1 MMTHIPVSSTP
12 SVPSTTPVLNALC
25 RLNGIGDK
33 FLSVKSSLIKPVSQT
48 LSRAAS
54 LTANMLIA
62 RLPAVATVLNAWAGK
77 ELLSHRQV
85 ALWQEY
91 LKNPNLPIDA
101 ALKNYL
107 DPCFALLAR
116 YLLEQPVMKLLGG
129 RTHHVAE
136 FLHREK
142 ANSLLDTM
150 PNRQRLAQLYIDAK
164 PGPQTLES
172 EIQYSLLLMIG
183 ISGSAGSEV
192 KPRQLN
198 IEIFNALYQELFVSE
213 ALRWEKNTT
222 HPAEDQ
228 KWSEAEMETNV
239 QAFLTTKYAEQFSAQ
254 YVSSEMLVQLSGVPA
269 RIQSELLSMLWPA
282 GAEPTNSLLAQMDNL
297 PAPPGIHIPFARTLR
312 TLSPAYQ
319 NVVLGKNSTLV
330 LAMQVC
336 PANRFMNTTTE
347 GSGISLGGVGSDNEE
362 HMELFLSN
370 NNAESTQVYFRSRH
384 PATGFNAKLRPS
396 PFPLLT
402 YQPDETDVPST
413 SLVDATCLVSAV
425 DITDPPVHIL
435 PEQRFWSLPTGV
447 AGALQHFDQWFS
459 QMLNPAGVAGQRLDD
474 GDVAHT
480 RLARHAIIDSRPKAA
495 PVNDVQYD
503 RLPEIPL
510 IATDAAPVQ
519 VDVKTASHAC
529 NLWQMMLSHQ
539 PVDERENG
547 FARYAALITDDPSR
561 REIGQDARF
570 QDTTPRTPLNRL
582 KILLLSLQTLITR
595 PDEDS
600 PFVLDEQEFA
610 YLQNDQRSGWSA
622 GLAIMSDGEPRA
634 RLRLL
639 GNMILP
645 LIEGVLQAIDPATR
659 FAGFASLNSNI
670 IAGLT
675 EAAIPN
681 ITIKEFARL
690 TAEKTAAFCE
700 ALGQQFEQLTSLDL
714 ARIRLLLDEQCK
726 DAFPVTEFAAHPKL
740 QDETCFSELGLSAAL
755 AAPVVADH
763 KRSAIPLQAI
773 RQIALFML
781 LNQKTGTLI
790 HQLGQT
796 AYVSPG
802 VKRKLTEWWE
812 EETQTYAD
820 VLDFVRAR
828 RTLDK
833 ILLNPR
839 GITPLQL
846 AEAKTDVHSTLR
858 TFYRH
863 TFLDLPREMRQAL
876 EQNYPQPLPV
886 TFIQVSR
893 PEDTSLVKPCLGIII
908 QHNAKAYMVT
918 PLPKIGD
925 ATRHTWFDVT
935 EHLSGSGF
943 RTEEQKQALM
953 NILFRTADA
962 SARHLLT
969 LTTSLL
975 RFAPAE
981 AELWAANL
989 ADIVVKKME
998 QLSNPS
1004 SAASSPPTTSTTASA
1019 ESLVQSTWSTTLS
1032 LLFHSPLGE
1041 CLSFV
1046 DNLFGLGLQQEPA
1059 EHSGLVKLGSLVVCV
1074 EQAMP
1079 EGEAWT
1085 VVDTLVENGVQQA
1098 FRQAKR
1104 YQAKYRMATEAPQED
1119 TAFIKWLEYEMK
1131 EFMDSFPELED
1142 LYAHR
1147 DLKPWLAQ
1155 QMQPSWSSLSKA
1167 AYLAEPTSMEKLN
1180 ELAGYA
1186 HYLSD
1191 EEGKEYLFHP
1201 YGDSWLK
1208 FEVASTSLSPTGEV
1222 RYDIPAGAPAD
1233 RMVTVVKDAQ
1243 GKLQVVADNLIRL
1256 LPSDAS
1262 KGHNDCELSVPQG
1275 VSVEEMFISTFN
1287 DNRLVIKIK
1296 TSEGETLYR
1305 MLCASGAFIP
1315 FEPQIFANIPYRM
1328 GRGIENDPSTNESPI
1343 FRGRYALSRIYD
1355 AVRRHAILELYNLRK
1370 KLVSLR
1376 TVKELEVD
1384 IIYLANQ
1391 INKMPAHL
1399 AMLKYADSLPESDVI
1414 LHGFLELSQIVDD
1427 IASGLL
1433 TSIMP
1438 ELSPEH
1444 ASYKEFLRIIK
1455 DAGRGIT
1462 NIINVFELPGSDHSL
1477 TQHDIDSYAIMA
1489 KKLVNFSSVF
1499 KSEMTSS
1506 EVANAAFRAR
1516 QLAYINEYGDQ
1527 IFKADD
1533 ITEVFLTSISTPEE
1547 LRGIRYVGT
1556 GSTVWNKFP
1565 WMRKELEQIDN
1576 EDRLNMDKISAA
1588 ISQNADFIAQSLKKI
1603 FHVAESESL
1612 DVTLFEKL
1620 LHQYRIT
1627 LESDTEYR
1635 IKVFKDTIGYNPKTK
1650 QYALINMKTMPERE
1664 LFSWSGLSGFATEH
1678 KKRDEIA
1685 VSCANQGHKKSLA
1698 TTVRHEDGH
1707 NIIRKFVPHAKKI
1720 IGEPY
1725 LDWPERQRSLVRS
1738 EQRELL
1744 HKLMSAPAVFRAYLK
1759 DLEEFTRTYFHACV
1773 YSSHAEISR
1782 VASEIRDSWA
1792 YPVTESN
1799 QQKIDRIIDILA
1811 ADPKLKL
1818 EPALPFPD
1826 FFNAMIQQ
1834 LVESVPKEV
1843 ADRVE
1848 AEWDPTDWHKR

>member
-1 MMTHIPVSSTP
+1 MMTHIPVCSTP

-25 RLNGIGDK
+25 HLNGIGDK
-33 FLSVKSSLIKPVSQT
+33 FLSVKSSLIKPLSQT
-48 LSRAAS
+48 LSRVTS
-54 LTANMLIA
+54 LTANKLAA

-77 ELLSHRQV
+77 ELLSRRQV

-91 LKNPNLPIDA
+91 LRNPNLPIDA

-107 DPCFALLAR
+107 EPCFALLAR

-136 FLHREK
+136 FLHLEK

-164 PGPQTLES
+164 PGSQTLES
-172 EIQYSLLLMIG
+172 EIQHTLLLMIG
-183 ISGSAGSEV
+183 IFGSAGSEV

-198 IEIFNALYQELFVSE
+198 IEIFNALYQELFAGE
-213 ALRWEKNTT
+213 ALRWEKNTA
-222 HPAEDQ
+222 HPAEVQ
-228 KWSEAEMETNV
+228 KWSEAEMEVKV

-282 GAEPTNSLLAQMDNL
+282 DAEPTNTVLAQLDNL
-297 PAPPGIHIPFARTLR
+297 PPPPGIHIPFAGTLR

-319 NVVLGKNSTLV
+319 NIVLGKNSTLV
-330 LAMQVC
+330 LAIPVC

-347 GSGISLGGVGSDNEE
+347 GSGISLGGVGSATEDN
-362 HMELFLSN
+362 MKLFLSN
-370 NNAESTQVYFRSRH
+370 INAASTQVYFRSRH

-396 PFPLLT
+396 PLPLLT
-402 YQPDETDVPST
+402 YQPEKTDAPSS
-413 SLVDATCLVSAV
+413 SLTDAACPVTTVE
-425 DITDPPVHIL
+425 IIDPPEPPFLLL
-435 PEQRFWSLPTGV
+435 PSGV

-459 QMLNPAGVAGQRLDD
+459 QMLNPTGVAGQHLDEAD
-474 GDVAHT
+474 AVHT
-480 RLARHAIIDSRPKAA
+480 RLARHAIVDSRPKAV

-503 RLPEIPL
+503 RLSEIPL
-510 IATDAAPVQ
+510 IATAAAPVQ

-529 NLWQMMLSHQ
+529 NLWQMILSHK
-539 PVDERENG
+539 PADERENG
-547 FARYAALITDDPSR
+547 FARYAALITEDPSQ

-600 PFVLDEQEFA
+600 PFVLDEKEFA
-610 YLQNDQRSGWSA
+610 YLQNDQRSGWSG

-639 GNMILP
+639 GKMILP
-645 LIEGVLQAIDPATR
+645 VIEVVLKAIDPATH
-659 FAGFASLNSNI
+659 FAGFASINSNI

-675 EAAIPN
+675 EAAIPT

-700 ALGQQFEQLTSLDL
+700 ALGQQFAQLTSLDL

-740 QDETCFSELGLSAAL
+740 QDETCFSELGLSAPL

-790 HQLGQT
+790 NQLGQT
-796 AYVSPG
+796 TYVSPG
-802 VKRKLTEWWE
+802 VKKKLTEWWE
-812 EETQTYAD
+812 EETQTFAD

-828 RTLDK
+828 RALDK
-833 ILLNPR
+833 ILLHPH

-846 AEAKTDVHSTLR
+846 AEAKTDVQTTLR

-863 TFLDLPREMRQAL
+863 TFLDLPREMRHAL
-876 EQNYPQPLPV
+876 KQNYPQPLPV

-893 PEDTSLVKPCLGIII
+893 PEDSSLVKPCLGIII

-935 EHLSGSGF
+935 EHQSGSGF

-953 NILFRTADA
+953 NILFRTGDA
-962 SARHLLT
+962 SARHQLT

-975 RFAPAE
+975 RFAPADS
-981 AELWAANL
+981 ELWAANL
-989 ADIVVKKME
+989 AEIVVKKME

-1004 SAASSPPTTSTTASA
+1004 SAASLPPTTSTTASA
-1019 ESLVQSTWSTTLS
+1019 ESLVQSAWSTTLS

-1059 EHSGLVKLGSLVVCV
+1059 EQSGLVKLGSLVVCV

-1085 VVDTLVENGVQQA
+1085 VADTLVENGVQQA

-1104 YQAKYRMATEAPQED
+1104 YQAKYRITTEAPQED

-1147 DLKPWLAQ
+1147 DLKPWLAP

-1167 AYLAEPTSMEKLN
+1167 DYLPEPTSLEKLN

-1191 EEGKEYLFHP
+1191 EEGKEYIFHP

-1208 FEVASTSLSPTGEV
+1208 FEVASTSLSQTGEV
-1222 RYDIPAGAPAD
+1222 RYHIPAGAPAD
-1233 RMVTVVKDAQ
+1233 RMVTVIKDAK
-1243 GKLQVVADNLIRL
+1243 GNLQVVADNLIRL

-1262 KGHNDCELSVPQG
+1262 NKHNDCELSVPQG
-1275 VSVEEMFISTFN
+1275 ISVEEMLISTFN

-1355 AVRRHAILELYNLRK
+1355 TVRRHAILELYNLRK

-1384 IIYLANQ
+1384 IICLANQ
-1391 INKMPAHL
+1391 VHKLPAHL
-1399 AMLKYADSLPESDVI
+1399 AMLKHADSLPESDI
-1414 LHGFLELSQIVDD
+1414 TLHGFLELSQMVEE
-1427 IASGLL
+1427 IARGVL
-1433 TSIMP
+1433 TSISP
-1438 ELSPEH
+1438 ELSPDQ
-1444 ASYKEFLRIIK
+1444 ASYKEFLRKIK
-1455 DAGRGIT
+1455 DAGRGIN
-1462 NIINVFELPGSDHSL
+1462 NIIKVFGLPGSDHAL
-1477 TQHDIDSYAIMA
+1477 TQHDIDSYATMA
-1489 KKLVNFSSVF
+1489 KKLVNFASVF

-1516 QLAYINEYGDQ
+1516 QLAYIDDYGDQ

-1533 ITEVFLTSISTPEE
+1533 ITEVFLATISVPEE

-1588 ISQNADFIAQSLKKI
+1588 ISQNANFIAQSLKKI
-1603 FHVAESESL
+1603 FHVTESETL
-1612 DVTLFEKL
+1612 DVALFEKL

-1635 IKVFKDTIGYNPKTK
+1635 IKVFKDAIGYNPKTK
-1650 QYALINMKTMPERE
+1650 QYALIKMKTMPERE
-1664 LFSWSGLSGFATEH
+1664 LFSWNGLNGFATGH

-1725 LDWPERQRSLVRS
+1725 LDWPDRQRSLVRS

-1744 HKLMSAPAVFRAYLK
+1744 HKLMSAPAVFRAYIQ

-1773 YSSHAEISR
+1773 YSSNAEIAR
-1782 VASEIRDSWA
+1782 LASEIRDSWA

-1811 ADPKLKL
+1811 TDPKLKI

-1826 FFNAMIQQ
+1826 FFNAMVQQ

-1848 AEWDPTDWHKR
+1848 AEWDPTDWRKR